1 LNQKIEI
8 PMATAEEK
16 EAMTLGCLTF
26 LQKKTIQAV
35 CRSRNAAEGCRKVGT
50 LEEVWSQWKKEVVG
64 FQDEIEKEQERVLA
78 EGRALFAGDLIE
90 ASMFLTERYR
100 VKDAK
105 RSLDWKLAGQGIEA
119 AKYVVD
125 RILKPTGYQAKDSPS
140 QQLAPIVTINLDCK
154 PKSEIESESVLKPK
168 TQIESAFRDE
178 FESASESAF
187 RDELYPMPRER
198 SAISGVD

>member
-1 LNQKIEI
+1 LNRKIEI

-16 EAMTLGCLTF
+16 EAHTLGCLTF

-50 LEEVWSQWKKEVVG
+50 KEEVWSQWKKEIVG
-64 FQDEIEKEQERVLA
+64 FLDEIEKEQERVLA

-100 VKDAK
+100 VKDTK
-105 RSLDWKLAGQGIEA
+105 TSLDWKLAGQGIEA

-125 RILKPTGYQAKDSPS
+125 RILKPTGFQTKDCST
-140 QQLAPIVTINLDCK
+140 QQLTPIVTINLDCK
-154 PKSEIESESVLKPK
+154 PKSEIETESESVLKPK
-168 TQIESAFRDE
+168 SEIEFRDN
-178 FESASESAF
+178 
-187 RDELYPMPRER
+187 LCPMPVKL
-198 SAISGVD
+198 SDYSGVD